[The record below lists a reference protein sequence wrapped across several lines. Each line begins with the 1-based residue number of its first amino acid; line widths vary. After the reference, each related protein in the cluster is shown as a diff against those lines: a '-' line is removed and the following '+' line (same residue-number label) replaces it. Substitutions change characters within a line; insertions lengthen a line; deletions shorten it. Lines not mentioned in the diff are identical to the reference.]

1 MNSSSSLKIFF
12 ILIAVQVVDGY
23 FDPLRQSYRFDLT
36 TSIQQWEDKIVSI
49 SSSKLTSIDI
59 QSIIPWRAIN
69 PDSIQ
74 ASLVQSI
81 GKLHSEL
88 EPYWVQAYSLLR
100 DQPYFAAPIV
110 QITLILFIVIASSDK
125 LFAKGQ
131 VTVRSEGG
139 NGMMIYKS
147 GTYNAD
153 DADEYYTKRPLL
165 VATRALNILLTSAG
179 FGLSLLSDYLTKK
192 LIDPKQEKLRAEKLT
207 TLLTR
212 LGPTFIK
219 IGQSLSVRTDL
230 LRPAYIIALAQLQD
244 KVPPFPT
251 SEARRLIELEL
262 GAPVDDIFIGIS
274 DSSEVVAAASLGQ
287 VYKAQLRSDKDQSY
301 VAVKVQRPDI
311 INSVS
316 LDMHIIRKLAPLIKE
331 AASLQSDL
339 VGVVDDWGKG
349 FVDELNY
356 TKEAQNARVFMD
368 TISRTPLGTIVF
380 APTVISEASS
390 LKVLTTKWVDGER
403 LEKCSKEESIRLC
416 SVAMNTYLTMML
428 ESSILHADPHPG
440 NLRCTPDGRLCIMD
454 WGLVTSI
461 SSDLQLN
468 FIDHIAHLVSKDY
481 EEVPGD
487 LVKLGF
493 VPLGKEDTILS
504 SGVVMVLA
512 EIYSEFAKGGGASK
526 IDVAGVVSKLNN
538 LSSTYGN
545 IFQLPPYFAYI
556 ARAFGVLEGIGL
568 ASDPNYAIVSECLPY
583 IARRL
588 LGNSDDRTSAALTGF
603 IFGKNKGNVDT
614 RIIDV
619 ERIELLLNGVTNY
632 QKAAHSLDTADGG
645 LVLALD
651 NRNPT
656 PIMDRDQLHA
666 MRMKQVNDITDAIFV
681 ILLGGGIEGEKEA
694 STSTTPMQTLVLE
707 EVVKIIGAVSRTQLS
722 SLRSRSIVF
731 PNQRS
736 LIGTLVDP
744 LGLFRDSKLVLPDE
758 NDRLIIESTRSL
770 LGILQSSDIIRPGVR
785 QLLADLS
792 FDEVREISLLLINKV
807 WRRRRNVMMLN
818 RRLLGTVMRQMA
830 SRI

>member
-1 MNSSSSLKIFF
+1 MIRIASSSSLQIFCL
-12 ILIAVQVVDGY
+12 ILTALQLQLIDGY
-23 FDPLRQSYRFDLT
+23 FDPLKQSYRFDI
-36 TSIQQWEDKIVSI
+36 TSSIKQWEEKIASI
-49 SSSKLTSIDI
+49 SSSSKLAAIDI
-59 QSIIPWRAIN
+59 PSIIPWRGSFES
-69 PDSIQ
+69 DSIQ
-74 ASLVQSI
+74 ASLVHSI
-81 GKLHSEL
+81 GKLHTEL

-100 DQPYFAAPIV
+100 DQPYFAAPIIQV
-110 QITLILFIVIASSDK
+110 SLILVIVMISSEK
-125 LFAKGQ
+125 LTTKDR
-131 VTVRSEGG
+131 RSETATAAGV
-139 NGMMIYKS
+139 IYKS
-147 GTYNAD
+147 GSY
-153 DADEYYTKRPLL
+153 DAKDASEYYSRRPLL
-165 VATRALNILLTSAG
+165 VVTRALKIFLTSAG
-179 FGLSLLSDYLTKK
+179 FGLSLLSDFISKK
-192 LIDPKQEKLRAEKLT
+192 LIDPKQEKLRAERLT

-251 SEARRLIELEL
+251 SEARQLIELEL
-262 GAPVDDIFIGIS
+262 GAPVDEIFIGLS
-274 DSSEVVAAASLGQ
+274 DSAEVVAAASLGQ
-287 VYKAQLRSDKDQSY
+287 VYKAQLRSDTDVASY

-316 LDMHIIRKLAPLIKE
+316 LDMHIIRTLVPIIKE

-356 TKEAQNARVFMD
+356 LKEAQNARVFMD
-368 TISRTPLGTIVF
+368 TISKTPLGATVF

-416 SVAMNTYLTMML
+416 SIAMNTYLTMML

-461 SSDLQLN
+461 SSDLQLT

-481 EEVPGD
+481 EEVPAD

-493 VPLGKEDTILS
+493 VPSGKEDTILS

-512 EIYSEFAKGGGASK
+512 EIYGEFAKGGGASK

-568 ASDPNYAIVSECLPY
+568 ASDPDYAIVSECLPY

-603 IFGKNKGNVDT
+603 IFGKSKGDVDN

-619 ERIELLLNGVTNY
+619 ERIELLLNGVSNY
-632 QKAAHSLDTADGG
+632 QKTAHSLDKEASG
-645 LVLALD
+645 LVLAMD
-651 NRNPT
+651 SYSPA

-666 MRMKQVNDITDAIFV
+666 MRLKQVDDIMDAIFAM
-681 ILLGGGIEGEKEA
+681 LLDGDSSIN
-694 STSTTPMQTLVLE
+694 PMQTLVLD

-736 LIGTLVDP
+736 LIGKQ
-744 LGLFRDSKLVLPDE
+744 LFVGWMDGYLAVHNLRTS
-758 NDRLIIESTRSL
+758 IY
-770 LGILQSSDIIRPGVR
+770 SSCCI
-785 QLLADLS
+785 
-792 FDEVREISLLLINKV
+792 
-807 WRRRRNVMMLN
+807 
-818 RRLLGTVMRQMA
+818 TVM
-830 SRI
+830 SKHHDS

>member
-1 MNSSSSLKIFF
+1 MITSSSSLQIFF
-12 ILIAVQVVDGY
+12 CLILTALQLQLSDGY
-23 FDPLRQSYRFDLT
+23 FDPLKQTYRFDVT
-36 TSIQQWEDKIVSI
+36 SSIQQWEEKIASI
-49 SSSKLTSIDI
+49 SSSAKLTAIDI
-59 QSIIPWRAIN
+59 PSIIPWRASFD

-74 ASLVQSI
+74 SSLVQSI
-81 GKLHSEL
+81 GKLHNEL

-100 DQPYFAAPIV
+100 DQHYFAAPII
-110 QITLILFIVIASSDK
+110 QISLILVIVLISSEK
-125 LFAKGQ
+125 LITKDRS
-131 VTVRSEGG
+131 VVRGG
-139 NGMMIYKS
+139 ETAAGVIYKS
-147 GTYNAD
+147 GTYDAN
-153 DADEYYTKRPLL
+153 DADEYYSRRPLL
-165 VATRALNILLTSAG
+165 VVTRALKIFLTSAG
-179 FGLSLLSDYLTKK
+179 FGLSLLSDYFSKK
-192 LIDPKQEKLRAEKLT
+192 LIDPRQEKLRAERLT

-262 GAPVDDIFIGIS
+262 GAPVDEIFIGLS
-274 DSSEVVAAASLGQ
+274 DSAEVVAAASLGQ
-287 VYKAQLRSDKDQSY
+287 VYKAQLRSDTDPTAY

-316 LDMHIIRKLAPLIKE
+316 LDMHIIRSIAPIIKE

-339 VGVVDDWGKG
+339 IGVVDDWGKG

-356 TKEAQNARVFMD
+356 TKEAQNAGVFMD
-368 TISRTPLGTIVF
+368 TISKTPLGATVF

-461 SSDLQLN
+461 SSDLQLT
-468 FIDHIAHLVSKDY
+468 FIDHIAHLVSRDY

-493 VPLGKEDTILS
+493 VPPGKEDTVLT

-512 EIYSEFAKGGGASK
+512 EIYGEFAKGGGASK

-603 IFGKNKGNVDT
+603 IFGKSKGNVDS

-619 ERIELLLNGVTNY
+619 ERVELLLSGVTNY
-632 QKAAHSLDTADGG
+632 QKAAHSLDKEASG
-645 LVLALD
+645 LVLAMD
-651 NRNPT
+651 SYNPA
-656 PIMDRDQLHA
+656 PIIMDRDQLHA
-666 MRMKQVNDITDAIFV
+666 MRLKQVDDITDAIFAV
-681 ILLGGGIEGEKEA
+681 LLDGDSSSTSSSSSGITIDGRA
-694 STSTTPMQTLVLE
+694 STTTTTTTTNPMQTLVLE

-736 LIGTLVDP
+736 LIG
-744 LGLFRDSKLVLPDE
+744 K
-758 NDRLIIESTRSL
+758 
-770 LGILQSSDIIRPGVR
+770 
-785 QLLADLS
+785 QLLS
-792 FDEVREISLLLINKV
+792 K
-807 WRRRRNVMMLN
+807 
-818 RRLLGTVMRQMA
+818 
-830 SRI
+830 

>member
-1 MNSSSSLKIFF
+1 MVTRALKIF
-12 ILIAVQVVDGY
+12 
-23 FDPLRQSYRFDLT
+23 
-36 TSIQQWEDKIVSI
+36 
-49 SSSKLTSIDI
+49 
-59 QSIIPWRAIN
+59 
-69 PDSIQ
+69 
-74 ASLVQSI
+74 
-81 GKLHSEL
+81 
-88 EPYWVQAYSLLR
+88 
-100 DQPYFAAPIV
+100 
-110 QITLILFIVIASSDK
+110 
-125 LFAKGQ
+125 
-131 VTVRSEGG
+131 
-139 NGMMIYKS
+139 
-147 GTYNAD
+147 
-153 DADEYYTKRPLL
+153 
-165 VATRALNILLTSAG
+165 LTSAG
-179 FGLSLLSDYLTKK
+179 FGLSLLSDF
-192 LIDPKQEKLRAEKLT
+192 DPKQEKLRAERLT
-207 TLLTR
+207 TFLTR

-262 GAPVDDIFIGIS
+262 GAPVDEIFIGLS
-274 DSSEVVAAASLGQ
+274 NSAEVVAAASLGQ
-287 VYKAQLRSDKDQSY
+287 VYKVQLRSDTDPTAY

-316 LDMHIIRKLAPLIKE
+316 LDMHIIRTIAPIIKE

-339 VGVVDDWGKG
+339 IGVVDDWGKG

-368 TISRTPLGTIVF
+368 TISKTPLGATVF
-380 APTVISEASS
+380 APTVMSEASS

-461 SSDLQLN
+461 SSDLQLT
-468 FIDHIAHLVSKDY
+468 FIDHIAHLVSRDY

-493 VPLGKEDTILS
+493 VPSGKEDTVLT

-512 EIYSEFAKGGGASK
+512 EIYGEFAKGGGASK

-603 IFGKNKGNVDT
+603 IFGKSKGNVDS

-619 ERIELLLNGVTNY
+619 ERVELLLSGVTNY
-632 QKAAHSLDTADGG
+632 QKAAHSLDKEASG
-645 LVLALD
+645 LVLAMD
-651 NRNPT
+651 SYNPA
-656 PIMDRDQLHA
+656 PIIMDRDQLHA
-666 MRMKQVNDITDAIFV
+666 MRLKQVDDITDAIFAV
-681 ILLGGGIEGEKEA
+681 LLDGDSSSTSSSSSSGITIDGRA
-694 STSTTPMQTLVLE
+694 STTTTTTTTNPMQTLVLE

-736 LIGTLVDP
+736 LIGKQML
-744 LGLFRDSKLVLPDE
+744 SK
-758 NDRLIIESTRSL
+758 
-770 LGILQSSDIIRPGVR
+770 
-785 QLLADLS
+785 
-792 FDEVREISLLLINKV
+792 
-807 WRRRRNVMMLN
+807 
-818 RRLLGTVMRQMA
+818 
-830 SRI
+830 